1 MFLDGAKLHQPG
13 RILLPVSSSRTGCP
27 IARSAEE
34 LSSTWPSP
42 ADITVDLD
50 HRPNWTERIVA
61 LRLRPTV
68 GDLRLGG
75 LRQDPGRAAES
86 AAGPERT
93 KTRGH
98 DVRVLLSTY
107 GGRGDEPLVGLAVR
121 LRALGAE
128 VRVCAPPDWAERPA
142 DSSEGRQREMR
153 TCPTRGSTEL
163 EAPVIRSAS
172 AVQRSTA
179 ASEVSR

>member
-68 GDLRLGG
+68 GDLSRDRSFEPKIVRKRQRRLSRVEHTVVSLGG
-75 LRQDPGRAAES
+75 S
-86 AAGPERT
+86 
-93 KTRGH
+93 
-98 DVRVLLSTY
+98 
-107 GGRGDEPLVGLAVR
+107 
-121 LRALGAE
+121 GA
-128 VRVCAPPDWAERPA
+128 D
-142 DSSEGRQREMR
+142 
-153 TCPTRGSTEL
+153 
-163 EAPVIRSAS
+163 
-172 AVQRSTA
+172 RSTLVMFA
-179 ASEVSR
+179 LPLIG

>member
-68 GDLRLGG
+68 GDLRL
-75 LRQDPGRAAES
+75 AAETASVIARADRQTRAPCRLTARDRATLSQRHEHTS
-86 AAGPERT
+86 A
-93 KTRGH
+93 
-98 DVRVLLSTY
+98 
-107 GGRGDEPLVGLAVR
+107 
-121 LRALGAE
+121 
-128 VRVCAPPDWAERPA
+128 
-142 DSSEGRQREMR
+142 Q
-153 TCPTRGSTEL
+153 
-163 EAPVIRSAS
+163 SA
-172 AVQRSTA
+172 RNLH
-179 ASEVSR
+179 

>member
-13 RILLPVSSSRTGCP
+13 RILLPVSSSRTGRP

-68 GDLRLGG
+68 GDLS
-75 LRQDPGRAAES
+75 LRRASCS
-86 AAGPERT
+86 AASVHGSPRCSNPRRIKLTRHSRT
-93 KTRGH
+93 SAGSVI
-98 DVRVLLSTY
+98 VRPAVGMTVLV
-107 GGRGDEPLVGLAVR
+107 VGWASLAVVV
-121 LRALGAE
+121 AVTTA
-128 VRVCAPPDWAERPA
+128 A
-142 DSSEGRQREMR
+142 
-153 TCPTRGSTEL
+153 RGSH
-163 EAPVIRSAS
+163 
-172 AVQRSTA
+172 
-179 ASEVSR
+179 

>member
-13 RILLPVSSSRTGCP
+13 RILLPVSSSRTGRP

-68 GDLRLGG
+68 GDLG
-75 LRQDPGRAAES
+75 LDLADNAA
-86 AAGPERT
+86 P
-93 KTRGH
+93 
-98 DVRVLLSTY
+98 VLLDFVSSDQF
-107 GGRGDEPLVGLAVR
+107 RRLA
-121 LRALGAE
+121 
-128 VRVCAPPDWAERPA
+128 
-142 DSSEGRQREMR
+142 
-153 TCPTRGSTEL
+153 PT
-163 EAPVIRSAS
+163 AIR
-172 AVQRSTA
+172 
-179 ASEVSR
+179 

>member
-68 GDLRLGG
+68 GDLSLCGTGDREEG
-75 LRQDPGRAAES
+75 LRR
-86 AAGPERT
+86 
-93 KTRGH
+93 
-98 DVRVLLSTY
+98 TY
-107 GGRGDEPLVGLAVR
+107 GDAVGVKL
-121 LRALGAE
+121 
-128 VRVCAPPDWAERPA
+128 DSDPA
-142 DSSEGRQREMR
+142 DRWAVNV
-153 TCPTRGSTEL
+153 GS
-163 EAPVIRSAS
+163 
-172 AVQRSTA
+172 
-179 ASEVSR
+179 

>member
-68 GDLRLGG
+68 GDLGPGATRPATVPRRSGTRAGSRRVRHGDLHRRLPPR
-75 LRQDPGRAAES
+75 LRQLDTPARVRPVRLPADRGRIQYRR
-86 AAGPERT
+86 PRP
-93 KTRGH
+93 
-98 DVRVLLSTY
+98 VLLRRPLPAQAQVVAAVR
-107 GGRGDEPLVGLAVR
+107 GGRGRRHRRPGGRSVPNPGGVTVSVAGLPGV
-121 LRALGAE
+121 
-128 VRVCAPPDWAERPA
+128 
-142 DSSEGRQREMR
+142 
-153 TCPTRGSTEL
+153 
-163 EAPVIRSAS
+163 
-172 AVQRSTA
+172 
-179 ASEVSR
+179 

>member
-13 RILLPVSSSRTGCP
+13 RILLPVSSSRTGRP

-68 GDLRLGG
+68 GDLS
-75 LRQDPGRAAES
+75 LR
-86 AAGPERT
+86 GP
-93 KTRGH
+93 
-98 DVRVLLSTY
+98 
-107 GGRGDEPLVGLAVR
+107 
-121 LRALGAE
+121 
-128 VRVCAPPDWAERPA
+128 
-142 DSSEGRQREMR
+142 
-153 TCPTRGSTEL
+153 
-163 EAPVIRSAS
+163 
-172 AVQRSTA
+172 A
-179 ASEVSR
+179 ASGHSERNRSRYRIRGLSQPRGNCILRGP

>member
-13 RILLPVSSSRTGCP
+13 RILLPVSSSRTGHP

-68 GDLRLGG
+68 GDLS
-75 LRQDPGRAAES
+75 LRWRGRRRAFRGPHPGRTVPGRAA
-86 AAGPERT
+86 RT
-93 KTRGH
+93 
-98 DVRVLLSTY
+98 
-107 GGRGDEPLVGLAVR
+107 
-121 LRALGAE
+121 
-128 VRVCAPPDWAERPA
+128 W
-142 DSSEGRQREMR
+142 
-153 TCPTRGSTEL
+153 
-163 EAPVIRSAS
+163 
-172 AVQRSTA
+172 
-179 ASEVSR
+179 

>member
-1 MFLDGAKLHQPG
+1 MFLDGAKLHRPG

-68 GDLRLGG
+68 GDLRLCAKHCTCAIRRQRSMYGRG
-75 LRQDPGRAAES
+75 RPAADRDPGVRVPSRAELSRCSDGSDAGRSRSWTLIAGCRWRHRVTQRCRSLVNALSVWCRRYLRIGPCSPVAKNPGRA
-86 AAGPERT
+86 
-93 KTRGH
+93 
-98 DVRVLLSTY
+98 
-107 GGRGDEPLVGLAVR
+107 
-121 LRALGAE
+121 
-128 VRVCAPPDWAERPA
+128 
-142 DSSEGRQREMR
+142 
-153 TCPTRGSTEL
+153 
-163 EAPVIRSAS
+163 
-172 AVQRSTA
+172 
-179 ASEVSR
+179 

>member
-13 RILLPVSSSRTGCP
+13 RILLPVSSSRTGHP

-68 GDLRLGG
+68 GDLS
-75 LRQDPGRAAES
+75 LRQDPEAALHGFS
-86 AAGPERT
+86 GGGGPGEADR
-93 KTRGH
+93 
-98 DVRVLLSTY
+98 Y
-107 GGRGDEPLVGLAVR
+107 EPQGSVLAV
-121 LRALGAE
+121 A
-128 VRVCAPPDWAERPA
+128 
-142 DSSEGRQREMR
+142 
-153 TCPTRGSTEL
+153 STHQL
-163 EAPVIRSAS
+163 D
-172 AVQRSTA
+172 TG
-179 ASEVSR
+179 

>member
-13 RILLPVSSSRTGCP
+13 RILLPVSSSRTGRP

-68 GDLRLGG
+68 GDLRLRGTVHVG
-75 LRQDPGRAAES
+75 RSPVPGQLRVEHRTQPMQRGATGRTAAGRAGPAGQRRCPARP
-86 AAGPERT
+86 AAGPRRT
-93 KTRGH
+93 RT
-98 DVRVLLSTY
+98 
-107 GGRGDEPLVGLAVR
+107 P
-121 LRALGAE
+121 
-128 VRVCAPPDWAERPA
+128 PPDGMAGPFGA
-142 DSSEGRQREMR
+142 G
-153 TCPTRGSTEL
+153 
-163 EAPVIRSAS
+163 
-172 AVQRSTA
+172 
-179 ASEVSR
+179 